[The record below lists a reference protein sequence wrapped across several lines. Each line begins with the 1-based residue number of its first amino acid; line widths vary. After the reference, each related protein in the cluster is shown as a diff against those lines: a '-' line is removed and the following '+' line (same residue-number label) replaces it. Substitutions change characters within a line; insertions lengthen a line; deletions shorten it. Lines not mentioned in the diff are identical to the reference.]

1 MYDEQ
6 VRKYN
11 ERRFEERRR
20 EAKDRHIKGWMRE
33 MKGTSWNRKARYY
46 RNEID

>member
-1 MYDEQ
+1 MYNEQ

-20 EAKDRHIKGWMRE
+20 EAKDKHVKVWMRE
-33 MKGTSWNRKARYY
+33 MKGTSWNRKAKYY
-46 RNEID
+46 KNGID